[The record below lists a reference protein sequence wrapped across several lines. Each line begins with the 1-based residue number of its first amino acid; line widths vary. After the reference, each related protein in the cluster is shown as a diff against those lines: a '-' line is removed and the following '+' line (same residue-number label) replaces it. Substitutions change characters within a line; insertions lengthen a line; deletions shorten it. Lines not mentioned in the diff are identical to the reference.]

1 MTEIVRTRLRP
12 PRPVAAR
19 IARPRAAAAFAAA
32 ADVPLVCVEADAGY
46 GKTTF
51 VDAVTTGA
59 HRAWYALTP
68 ADRDPHTFLAHLTA
82 AVTITR
88 EAAGDPPS
96 PSGSWSALLDRAL
109 DRIDEWAAAGGTYIV
124 LDDYH
129 VVHGSPVD
137 AVVGRLVDVLPARVQ
152 IVATSRT
159 HLDPESWGGRNARYD
174 AVRVIDRALLAF
186 DDAETVAYLHSR
198 FGVSLPPPV
207 VEVLVEETE
216 GWPIALS
223 LIGRRLHRGH
233 HSAEELLAALP
244 AGRDAAFDFLG
255 NQVFSEQPLDVQRF
269 LLDVSVLSPLTPEA
283 CAAVADTTMEVAAR
297 TLRGIAAAGLFCAE
311 TDAGSY
317 RMHHLFRHFL
327 ISQIDPA
334 RRRELHAAAARHHR
348 AGGEYERAA
357 THALASQQPEA
368 AARDV
373 AVIAGQLLAS
383 GRHLTLLALTDDLG
397 PALDKHPALLVAR
410 SHAVRLS
417 SRFDE
422 AIDLAGRAAKLI
434 GPQADAGDNLLG
446 EALRAEL
453 AVHLDT
459 VHPARAEQV
468 LERLTAVGPHEQ
480 DLFAPRIENE
490 INRGRLAHATRLL
503 DRADDAQTAAALRP
517 RLLVRQ
523 GRLLEARSLLE
534 RFTDDHSRIPMAHRE
549 SSALL
554 AWMHALLGH
563 ADRAAEHARVGI
575 GLGRDLRSPLLT
587 CVSTG
592 RLGLALITG
601 SGPTDVR
608 QAHQYLL
615 ESLELA
621 ERLGVDRFRAEPL
634 MGLTV
639 LADRMGRPE
648 DTLRFGIDAVEILAA
663 AGDRYLEAMARLAI
677 GAALAS
683 RHDPTA
689 RTWLKE
695 SRELAHECGDALVP
709 LLCDQW
715 LASLDL
721 AEGDRAAFAVRAQ
734 DVLTRTVQLNLTD
747 IWLSPGWLGIT
758 DEAVR
763 RAWLDAARAERCA
776 AAHHAA
782 HLQDRI
788 GPPADGTTTT
798 HPSPPAQQSVLRITT
813 LSGFAVDRGGVT
825 LTAESF
831 GRRKAIEI
839 LLLLCASERH
849 SQSRSELHDKLW
861 PELSREKASVRFR
874 VALHALHHVLEP
886 DRAPREP
893 TRFVRTSADR
903 IWLDPRS
910 VTIDAD
916 EFRVQAD
923 QLLTSA
929 ECDPT
934 EGQKVLSTYQQPFL
948 HDYPAFEWA
957 ISVRDEL
964 AVRFTELTL
973 ATAESLLEAG
983 DHTAAIAACRRLLAH
998 DPFVE
1003 PAYEV
1008 LAAARLAAGDSA
1020 GAHRA
1025 FHECE
1030 RLFEEELDIRPTWTL
1045 DASGLHSVRHTV
1057 RSTGTSGR
1065 R

>member
-1 MTEIVRTRLRP
+1 MTAERTYDAVVTEIVRTRLRP

-19 IARPRAAAAFAAA
+19 IARPRAAAAFAEA

-46 GKTTF
+46 GKTTL

-82 AVTITR
+82 AVTITQDD
-88 EAAGDPPS
+88 AGDPES
-96 PSGSWSALLDRAL
+96 LSGSWSALLDRAL

-137 AVVGRLVDVLPARVQ
+137 AVVGRLVDVLPTRVQ

-174 AVRVIDRALLAF
+174 AVRVIDRGLLAF
-186 DDAETVAYLHSR
+186 DDDETVAYFHSR

-233 HSAEELLAALP
+233 HCAEELLAALP

-255 NQVFSEQPLDVQRF
+255 NQVFAEQPLDVQRF

-283 CAAVADTTMEVAAR
+283 CAAVAGTTMEVAAR

-373 AVIAGQLLAS
+373 AVISGQLLAS

-397 PALDKHPALLVAR
+397 PALDEHPALLVAR

-422 AIDLAGRAAKLI
+422 AIDLARRAAQLI
-434 GPQADAGDNLLG
+434 DPEAGEDLG

-459 VHPARAEQV
+459 VHPARAEEV
-468 LERLTAVGPHEQ
+468 LEHLTAVGPHGH
-480 DLFAPRIENE
+480 DLLAPRIENE
-490 INRGRLAHATRLL
+490 INRGRLAHAARLL
-503 DRADDAQTAAALRP
+503 ERAGDVHTAALRP

-592 RLGLALITG
+592 RLGLALVTG

-608 QAHQYLL
+608 QAHQHLL
-615 ESLELA
+615 ASLELA

-648 DTLRFGIDAVEILAA
+648 DTLRFGIDAVEILAS

-695 SRELAHECGDALVP
+695 ARELAHECGDALVP

-721 AEGDRAAFAVRAQ
+721 AEGDRAAFAARAQ
-734 DVLTRTVQLNLTD
+734 DVLTRTVHLNLTD
-747 IWLSPGWLGIT
+747 IWLTPGWLGIT

-763 RAWLDAARAERCA
+763 RAWLDAAWAERCA
-776 AAHHAA
+776 AAHAA
-782 HLQDRI
+782 YLQDKI
-788 GPPADGTTTT
+788 SPPADGTTT
-798 HPSPPAQQSVLRITT
+798 HPSPPAQSVLRVTT
-813 LSGFAVDRGGVT
+813 LGGFAVDRGGVT

-849 SQSRSELHDKLW
+849 SQSRSELQDKLW

-886 DRAPREP
+886 ERAPREP

-903 IWLDPRS
+903 IWLDPHS

-916 EFRVQAD
+916 EFRVHAD
-923 QLLTSA
+923 QLLASA
-929 ECDPT
+929 ECDPA
-934 EGQKVLSTYQQPFL
+934 EGQKVLGAYQQPFL
-948 HDYPAFEWA
+948 HDYPAIEWA
-957 ISVRDEL
+957 IPVRDEL

-973 ATAESLLEAG
+973 ATAELLLETG

-1008 LAAARLAAGDSA
+1008 VAAARLAAGDSA

-1025 FHECE
+1025 FRECE

-1045 DASGLHSVRHTV
+1045 NASGVHSLRHVR
-1057 RSTGTSGR
+1057 
-1065 R
+1065 